1 MEGPDLIQTSSKKS
15 RVLFRI
21 RTISTKP
28 RDINQV
34 TVHNTVSVNEFR
46 CTTESVNNFGEI
58 NIRFSTNNENNIPYK
73 KTSKWNKI
81 KIQNS
86 LFQLSNL
93 LLLLPNQIFQ
103 FFFSFHSQ
111 QESSSKDFNMLIQSS
126 DNQYQIWKK
135 QNNNDSSAFIHHL
148 HNNVNY
154 IQWYIKQ
161 EKNKWPIHWNKFK

>member
-1 MEGPDLIQTSSKKS
+1 MNFIQLEGPHLIQTSSKKS

-73 KTSKWNKI
+73 KTSK
-81 KIQNS
+81 
-86 LFQLSNL
+86 
-93 LLLLPNQIFQ
+93 
-103 FFFSFHSQ
+103 
-111 QESSSKDFNMLIQSS
+111 
-126 DNQYQIWKK
+126 
-135 QNNNDSSAFIHHL
+135 
-148 HNNVNY
+148 
-154 IQWYIKQ
+154 
-161 EKNKWPIHWNKFK
+161 